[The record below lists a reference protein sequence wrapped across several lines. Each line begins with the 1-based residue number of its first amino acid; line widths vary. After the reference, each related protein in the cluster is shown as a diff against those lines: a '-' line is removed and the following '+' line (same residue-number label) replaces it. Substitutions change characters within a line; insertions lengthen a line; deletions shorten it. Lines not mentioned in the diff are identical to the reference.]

1 MDRNPHAREELIKR
15 MKGPEESSSP
25 SGPKPPPFQY
35 HEIPS
40 TFSGALSY
48 PWEVERGSLGFMDL
62 LSIQDYASATTLSEP
77 YSLLDL
83 IQPPLPPP
91 PEQPARSELLPVTAS
106 SALEP
111 SEVVNN
117 QSPTL
122 ANSSSLSPSS
132 DEGPTNKP
140 AEQLGEEAEE
150 EERSINEERTRKQLK
165 PKKTSQ
171 KKQRQP
177 RFAFMTKSE
186 VDHLDDG
193 YRWRK
198 YGQKAVKN
206 SPFPRSYYRCTT
218 AGCGVKKRIERS
230 LEDPSNVVTT
240 YEGQHTHLI
249 SIMSRGRLGL
259 SSEYT
264 TYGSRGIGFD
274 QLPIHSQSNFHQH
287 QYLHHFHPSLN
298 TVTSLSAS
306 LPSPSLNQDHR
317 QKNLTSLTLPS
328 SSSSLHRSGNGLLQD
343 MVPSK
348 YGREANE

>member
-1 MDRNPHAREELIKR
+1 MDRNPHAHEELIKR

-48 PWEVERGSLGFMDL
+48 PWEAERGSLGFMDL

-150 EERSINEERTRKQLK
+150 EERSINEERTRKQLGPLRPMLPGG
-165 PKKTSQ
+165 PKGLARHGPCFWTVPIIS
-171 KKQRQP
+171 
-177 RFAFMTKSE
+177 RFEVEIEPHDRDMVLLSKSTQAE
-186 VDHLDDG
+186 L
-193 YRWRK
+193 
-198 YGQKAVKN
+198 
-206 SPFPRSYYRCTT
+206 T
-218 AGCGVKKRIERS
+218 
-230 LEDPSNVVTT
+230 
-240 YEGQHTHLI
+240 
-249 SIMSRGRLGL
+249 
-259 SSEYT
+259 
-264 TYGSRGIGFD
+264 
-274 QLPIHSQSNFHQH
+274 
-287 QYLHHFHPSLN
+287 
-298 TVTSLSAS
+298 TSLKGSI
-306 LPSPSLNQDHR
+306 
-317 QKNLTSLTLPS
+317 
-328 SSSSLHRSGNGLLQD
+328 SGDDAGERAGHL
-343 MVPSK
+343 
-348 YGREANE
+348 RR